1 MKIKLTHFAKMRA
14 LARTM
19 RARPRMAW
27 PISKPFKRFINGA
40 PTNYNATMTIQIC
53 RMCKTSELVKFLD
66 LGCTPPA
73 DQFKREEQLQEPD
86 IYYPLDV
93 FICEHCGLAQLGHV
107 VSPEILY

>member
-1 MKIKLTHFAKMRA
+1 
-14 LARTM
+14 
-19 RARPRMAW
+19 
-27 PISKPFKRFINGA
+27 
-40 PTNYNATMTIQIC
+40 MTIQIF

-107 VSPEILY
+107 VSPEILYRNDYPYESSTTKAGQNHFSRFAESVSKLLKLYPSD